1 MTEKHDTE
9 ELEELEELEEVT
21 KRFYEEYDVELFFA
35 DKGTSGTFA
44 VLERVRA
51 TIAFIFVYYW

>member
-1 MTEKHDTE
+1 MTEKHDS
-9 ELEELEELEEVT
+9 EELEELEEVT

>member
-1 MTEKHDTE
+1 MTEKHDT
-9 ELEELEELEEVT
+9 EELEELEEVT

-44 VLERVRA
+44 VLERVTA

>member
-1 MTEKHDTE
+1 MTEKHDT
-9 ELEELEELEEVT
+9 EELEELEEVT